1 MEFGFGELEA
11 SLALKISQNDKAQ
24 AAELLCSGGADIET
38 LQALASVA
46 KIQNEGQASQQP
58 S

>member
-46 KIQNEGQASQQP
+46 KIQNEGQASQ
-58 S
+58 